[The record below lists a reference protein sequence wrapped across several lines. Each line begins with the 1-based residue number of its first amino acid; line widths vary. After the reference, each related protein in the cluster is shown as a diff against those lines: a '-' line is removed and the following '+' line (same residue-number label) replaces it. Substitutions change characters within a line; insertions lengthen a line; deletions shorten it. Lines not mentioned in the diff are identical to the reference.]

1 MKKKR
6 SFGQSILDF
15 LGDSS
20 PFMTLVGK
28 AAFLVVLNVC
38 WLVCCVPV
46 VTAGASTAALYAVLL
61 ERGEHSYLSAPPA
74 FFRRFRS
81 CFQKA
86 TLLWL
91 PFLIAGILLALD
103 LRLLLAGQMMNSVL
117 LLTPLLLAAALW
129 GATLVW
135 LPAVLVRRG
144 GAAGQVLR
152 SAFLLGLG
160 ELWRSLAVLALWVLP
175 GIVFLFYARTFLR
188 LAPLWLLVYFALAAR
203 LTLALQEPVFKEKT

>member
-6 SFGQSILDF
+6 SFGQSILNF

-81 CFQKA
+81 RRRHSPGQR
-86 TLLWL
+86 
-91 PFLIAGILLALD
+91 AGICLHHLIPLGLAVGLHHFGREALLPNRHFFLFH
-103 LRLLLAGQMMNSVL
+103 
-117 LLTPLLLAAALW
+117 
-129 GATLVW
+129 
-135 LPAVLVRRG
+135 AVLIPWPERR
-144 GAAGQVLR
+144 
-152 SAFLLGLG
+152 
-160 ELWRSLAVLALWVLP
+160 
-175 GIVFLFYARTFLR
+175 
-188 LAPLWLLVYFALAAR
+188 
-203 LTLALQEPVFKEKT
+203 

>member
-6 SFGQSILDF
+6 SFGQSILNF

-61 ERGEHSYLSAPPA
+61 ERGEQSYLSAPPA

-81 CFQKA
+81 LLQKA

-144 GAAGQVLR
+144 GGAGQVLR
-152 SAFLLGLG
+152 SAFL
-160 ELWRSLAVLALWVLP
+160 LALWVLP

-203 LTLALQEPVFKEKT
+203 LTLALQEPVFKEKP

>member
-6 SFGQSILDF
+6 SFGQSILNF

-144 GAAGQVLR
+144 GGAGQVLR
-152 SAFLLGLG
+152 SAFL
-160 ELWRSLAVLALWVLP
+160 LALWVLP

-203 LTLALQEPVFKEKT
+203 LTLALQEPVFKKKKKKTSSQF

>member
-6 SFGQSILDF
+6 SFGQSILNF

-81 CFQKA
+81 LLQKA

-144 GAAGQVLR
+144 GGAGQVLR

-160 ELWRSLAVLALWVLP
+160 ELP

-203 LTLALQEPVFKEKT
+203 LTLALQEPVFKEKP